1 MTIAAGPREFKE
13 LPIGLLDDPE
23 LPSRSSMDD
32 DAMRE
37 LVGSIRLIGL
47 QQPMIVARTGERF
60 EVIAGHRRRIACE
73 RAGLAVA
80 PCIIYPSKD
89 AAHVAIQYAENRFR
103 EELGPT
109 DEALLFAELLER
121 DCNGDVDV
129 LCTKLGEKRAY
140 VETRLLLLRDQLI
153 FDALREQKLGTI
165 GVALQLLKV
174 TDLRMRHFY
183 LDAAIRGGATV
194 AVVSGWLM
202 DWQAQQRAV
211 SGTAAAPA
219 PAAAPGAVPNVDY
232 FRCYV
237 CRKTDNVHTMQPINV
252 HSHCQLA
259 ILDELLAAY
268 RGEPKREP

>member
-1 MTIAAGPREFKE
+1 MTNASGPREFKE
-13 LPIGLLDDPE
+13 LPIGLIDGPTLA
-23 LPSRSSMDD
+23 SRTSMND

-37 LVGSIRLIGL
+37 LVASIRLIGL
-47 QQPMIVARTGERF
+47 QQPMIVARAGERF
-60 EVIAGHRRRIACE
+60 ETIAGHRRLIACE

-89 AAHVAIQYAENRFR
+89 AASVAIQYAENRFR
-103 EELGPT
+103 EELGPA

-129 LCTKLGEKRAY
+129 LCSKIGDKRAY
-140 VETRLLLLRDQLI
+140 VESRLLLLRDQLV
-153 FDALREQKLGTI
+153 FDALRAKDPIRI

-174 TDLRMRHFY
+174 TDLRMRHYF

-194 AVVSGWLM
+194 SVVSGWVL
-202 DWQAQQRAV
+202 DWQNQQRELAGQ
-211 SGTAAAPA
+211 SAAPA

-237 CRKTDNVHTMQPINV
+237 CRKNDNVHTMQPINV

-268 RGEPKREP
+268 RGADSRQT

>member
-1 MTIAAGPREFKE
+1 MTIAAEPREFKE

-23 LPSRSSMDD
+23 LPSRSSMND
-32 DAMRE
+32 DAMHD
-37 LVGSIRLIGL
+37 LVASIRLIGL

-73 RAGLAVA
+73 RAGLVVA
-80 PCIIYPSKD
+80 PCIIYPSKN
-89 AAHVAIQYAENRFR
+89 AGHVAVQYAENRFR
-103 EELGPT
+103 EELGPA

-121 DCNGDVDV
+121 DCGGDVDV
-129 LCTKLGEKRAY
+129 LCSKIGEKRTY
-140 VETRLLLLRDQLI
+140 VENRLLLRDQQI
-153 FDALREQKLGTI
+153 FDALQTEDPIKI

-174 TDLRMRHFY
+174 TDLRMRHYY

-194 AVVSGWLM
+194 TVVSGWVM
-202 DWQAQQRAV
+202 DWQQQQRAL
-211 SGTAAAPA
+211 SGDSATPA

-237 CRKTDNVHTMQPINV
+237 CGRNDNVHTMQPINV

-259 ILDELLAAY
+259 VLDQLLAAY
-268 RGEPKREP
+268 RGDK